1 MRRISILFAL
11 VAMLAGTLTVCSN
24 VAGDRRKADR
34 TDSNGHVLTNLW
46 KEYDRVADEIGRAH
60 V

>member
-1 MRRISILFAL
+1 MRRILILFAL

-24 VAGDRRKADR
+24 VAGGRRKADR

-46 KEYDRVADEIGRAH
+46 KEYDRAAEIGRAH